1 MVQRSEQHSNVAAVY
16 EKLSA
21 NESATHATR
30 SAFARK
36 ANLHRILARLAAPL
50 SGEETADAA
59 EYAESE
65 PDALLFSPLRLW
77 RTGRTYALRD

>member
-1 MVQRSEQHSNVAAVY
+1 MVQRAEEHSNIAAVY

-21 NESATHATR
+21 NDSAPQETR

-36 ANLHRILARLAAPL
+36 ANLHRILSRLAAPL
-50 SGEETADAA
+50 PGEKTADA

-77 RTGRTYALRD
+77 GAGRTKALRN

>member
-1 MVQRSEQHSNVAAVY
+1 MVQRAEQNSTIAAVY

-21 NESATHATR
+21 DENAPLETR

-36 ANLHRILARLAAPL
+36 ANLHRILARLAPQPL
-50 SGEETADAA
+50 SGEKTEA

-77 RTGRTYALRD
+77 RAGRTMALRD